1 VAAVDVRIP
10 VKGRSSYVGR
20 AIESVL
26 AQSFPDW
33 SLVVSENGMPD
44 PDVTKALLPY
54 LSDARVRHVRVGE
67 EISAAAHHSRLV
79 QTGEAPYVAVLHDDD
94 RWHPDVLRDRV
105 AALEHDGRCAF
116 AFAGAVVVDGAG
128 HELQRA
134 LPGLP
139 EGVLEPSAFIPF
151 LYGGNVVHVSSTLL
165 RRSALQAAEGA
176 FLDAYPMFDD
186 HELWFRLAVR
196 FPVAFLRRCDV
207 DIRRHEA
214 QLSREHRLRAGER
227 LRLLQRFDQLLAAR
241 LPGAIGGARR
251 REVRARI
258 LLSGALDEIERGDAR
273 QARRLLRDA
282 ASERPEAL
290 LGAKGLAA
298 AFGAIGGAPGRRA
311 VEALR
316 RREERRRPFA

>member
-1 VAAVDVRIP
+1 MAAVDVRIP
-10 VKGRSSYVGR
+10 VLGRASYVPG

-26 AQSFPDW
+26 GQSFADW

-44 PDVTKALLPY
+44 PAVATVLLPY

-79 QTGEAPYVAVLHDDD
+79 QTGEAAYVAVLHDDD

-105 AALEHDGRCAF
+105 AALERDGRCAL
-116 AFAGAVVVDGAG
+116 AFGGAVVVDDAG
-128 HELQRA
+128 RELQRS
-134 LPGLP
+134 LPALP
-139 EGVLEPSAFIPF
+139 EGVLEPPVFAPF
-151 LYGGNVVHVSSTLL
+151 LYGGNVVHVSETLL
-165 RRSALQAAEGA
+165 RRSALEAVDGA

-207 DIRRHEA
+207 DLRRHDA
-214 QLSREHRLRAGER
+214 QLSLDRRLRAEER
-227 LRLLQRFDQLLAAR
+227 LRLLDRFDELLAAD
-241 LPGAIGGARR
+241 LPGVLDEARR
-251 REVRARI
+251 RQVRSEV
-258 LLSGALDEIERGDAR
+258 LLSGALDEIERGEAR
-273 QARRLLRDA
+273 QARRLLRA
-282 ASERPEAL
+282 AVDERPVAL

-298 AFGAIGGAPGRRA
+298 ALGSVTGSPGRRA

-316 RREERRRPFA
+316 RRQERARPFA